1 MKQLR
6 AHNTHVK
13 SWIQVT
19 CTFSQSNWVQ
29 LHCSSSAII
38 KQSHTH
44 HKHSSYTKPLWIC
57 LLHQPNTNCTKIEI
71 DRKIDLTICSRE
83 CAESLAHEK
92 LEIHT
97 VIFIVIAKRVTMSY
111 CRSNIH
117 VFICTLHFFYIIS
130 SSFGIFPTFHQG
142 DQMLTSVNCSC
153 SQIPT
158 HLNLGLFFISERL
171 KYCTLANVQW
181 VNISEPFLH

>member
-19 CTFSQSNWVQ
+19 CTFYQSNWVQ

-71 DRKIDLTICSRE
+71 DRKIDLTICFRE

-117 VFICTLHFFYIIS
+117 VFICTLHFFLHYFLIVWYIS
-130 SSFGIFPTFHQG
+130 NLQG

-158 HLNLGLFFISERL
+158 HLNLFHKWKVEILYTG
-171 KYCTLANVQW
+171 
-181 VNISEPFLH
+181 